1 MENQWLQSKRLL
13 SLKKMS
19 LKKFFFGG
27 AFVLLL
33 LFLVADFTPRFH
45 KRILEAQELLQE
57 QRYLESIAI
66 YQSIIEANPEKE
78 LKVKIYY
85 QLGEV
90 YSINLGN
97 NRKAVDFYKKVKE
110 TTDDPLWLVKS
121 EEKLGDISFTYLKD
135 FSQAISSYQ
144 RLSNFEPRLN
154 EQDFYQYRW
163 ALSLSKLKKYDEAT
177 ERFKQILN
185 SKGHE
190 HQVDS
195 LFQMGMIH
203 FEKKEWRQAISFWNQ
218 YIQREKRKDYV
229 VEAKFLMA
237 NAYETLEALKKAY
250 NLYYSILGEY
260 PNTEVIQSRLNAI
273 YQRRIARKR

>member
-1 MENQWLQSKRLL
+1 
-13 SLKKMS
+13 MS
-19 LKKFFFGG
+19 LKKFFLGG
-27 AFVLLL
+27 AVGLLL

-57 QRYLESIAI
+57 QRYLESISI
-66 YQSIIEANPEKE
+66 YQSILEANPEKE

-97 NRKAVDFYKKVKE
+97 NRKAVEYYKKVKE

-121 EEKLGDISFTYLKD
+121 EEKLGDITFTYLKD
-135 FSQAISSYQ
+135 YVQAVSSYE
-144 RLSNFEPRLN
+144 RLSNFTPKLN

-163 ALSLSKLKKYDEAT
+163 ALSLLKQKKYKEA
-177 ERFKQILN
+177 EEKFSQILN

-190 HQVDS
+190 YQVDS

-218 YIQREKRKDYV
+218 YITREKRKDFV

>member
-1 MENQWLQSKRLL
+1 MENRLWRL
-13 SLKKMS
+13 KKSSIRKKMS
-19 LKKFFFGG
+19 LRKTILGG
-27 AFVLLL
+27 VVALLL
-33 LFLVADFTPRFH
+33 LILVADFTPRFH
-45 KRILEAQELLQE
+45 KRILEAQKLLQE
-57 QRYLESIAI
+57 QRYNESIAI
-66 YQSIIEANPEKE
+66 YQSILEANPEKE

-90 YSINLGN
+90 YSINMGN
-97 NRKAVDFYKKVKE
+97 NRKAVEYYKKVKE

-135 FSQAISSYQ
+135 FTQAVSSYQ

-163 ALSLSKLKKYDEAT
+163 ALSLSKMKKYDEAI
-177 ERFKQILN
+177 EKFKQILN

-218 YIQREKRKDYV
+218 YVQREDRKDYV

-250 NLYYSILGEY
+250 NIYYSILGEY

>member
-1 MENQWLQSKRLL
+1 
-13 SLKKMS
+13 MS
-19 LKKFFFGG
+19 LRKTILGG
-27 AFVLLL
+27 VVALLL
-33 LFLVADFTPRFH
+33 LILVADFTPRFH
-45 KRILEAQELLQE
+45 KRILEAQKLLQE
-57 QRYLESIAI
+57 QRYNESIAI
-66 YQSIIEANPEKE
+66 YQSILEANPEKE

-90 YSINLGN
+90 YSINMGN
-97 NRKAVDFYKKVKE
+97 NRKAVEYYKKVKE

-135 FSQAISSYQ
+135 FTQAVSSYQ

-163 ALSLSKLKKYDEAT
+163 ALSLSKMKKYDEAI
-177 ERFKQILN
+177 EKFKQILN

-218 YIQREKRKDYV
+218 YVQREDRKDYV

-250 NLYYSILGEY
+250 NIYYSILGEY